1 MGKHQAFPMTIRGNE
16 KALEQDAWCLVSFI
30 FERDDSPY
38 RLVPY
43 R

>member
-16 KALEQDAWCLVSFI
+16 KALELGACM

-43 R
+43 S